1 MLEFVVQCLS
11 SKVFSKHSLI
21 KCYKGFL
28 LLFAPFG
35 EISYV
40 ADTYEISNS
49 MLLEVWSSN
58 NRQESAVRNYILE
71 NLNSEYISEV
81 QLDIIKEKVHNL
93 TSYMKYNLKKCN
105 RNMNR
110 FKQKHSLWLASS
122 AKFKIHRHDNNN
134 NMGGRKSL
142 NYNEAGSRLRRKLAS
157 ELAEESKNATPLL
170 VHAALISSK
179 KSKETEKTYLL
190 QKAMSNE
197 NVWEAENKQ
206 SSIAVVPITAEAAL
220 AFLMENGLSKQQYIN
235 IKTLNKMHGC
245 DIYPPYSELSELK
258 LKCRPKEISY
268 SETKVEVSL
277 QNLLD
282 HTVDRILS
290 MQQEVLE
297 IFGPTHCSLIL
308 SYGFDGS
315 TGQSIY
321 KQRYINRDNID
332 GIDQSLFVTTIIPL
346 KLIDTRNNIISYV
359 LLSDLRI
366 ANIYVVN
373 YLFTY
378 F

>member
-1 MLEFVVQCLS
+1 
-11 SKVFSKHSLI
+11 
-21 KCYKGFL
+21 
-28 LLFAPFG
+28 
-35 EISYV
+35 
-40 ADTYEISNS
+40 
-49 MLLEVWSSN
+49 
-58 NRQESAVRNYILE
+58 
-71 NLNSEYISEV
+71 
-81 QLDIIKEKVHNL
+81 
-93 TSYMKYNLKKCN
+93 
-105 RNMNR
+105 
-110 FKQKHSLWLASS
+110 
-122 AKFKIHRHDNNN
+122 
-134 NMGGRKSL
+134 MGGRKSL

-170 VHAALISSK
+170 VH
-179 KSKETEKTYLL
+179 
-190 QKAMSNE
+190 
-197 NVWEAENKQ
+197 
-206 SSIAVVPITAEAAL
+206 AEAAL

-297 IFGPTHCSLIL
+297 IFVPTHCSLIL

-321 KQRYINRDNID
+321 KQRFEQDNID

-346 KLIDTRNNIISYV
+346 KLIDTRNQIIWMNNTPQSVRFCRPLKIQFIKETTDLILKEKYNLDIQIKNYIYTNKQNNVIVEYKPYMTLIDGKV
-359 LLSDLRI
+359 LNVLTKTNSCQSCPLCGAKPTQLLNTTDFNSSICLR
-366 ANIYVVN
+366 
-373 YLFTY
+373 
-378 F
+378 

>member
-1 MLEFVVQCLS
+1 M
-11 SKVFSKHSLI
+11 
-21 KCYKGFL
+21 
-28 LLFAPFG
+28 
-35 EISYV
+35 
-40 ADTYEISNS
+40 
-49 MLLEVWSSN
+49 
-58 NRQESAVRNYILE
+58 
-71 NLNSEYISEV
+71 
-81 QLDIIKEKVHNL
+81 
-93 TSYMKYNLKKCN
+93 
-105 RNMNR
+105 
-110 FKQKHSLWLASS
+110 
-122 AKFKIHRHDNNN
+122 
-134 NMGGRKSL
+134 
-142 NYNEAGSRLRRKLAS
+142 
-157 ELAEESKNATPLL
+157 

-197 NVWEAENKQ
+197 NVWETENKQ

-297 IFGPTHCSLIL
+297 IFVPTHCSLIL

-321 KQRYINRDNID
+321 KQRFEQDNID

-346 KLIDTRNNIISYV
+346 KLIDTRNQIIWMNNTPQSVRFCRPLKIQFIKETTDLILKEKYNLDIQIKNLKNYIYTNKQNNVIVEYKPYMTLIDGKV
-359 LLSDLRI
+359 LNVLTKTNSCQSCPLCGAKPTQLLNTTDFNSSICRR
-366 ANIYVVN
+366 
-373 YLFTY
+373 
-378 F
+378 